1 MKNKSITLGQEKSHE
16 TEKLRIIARPI
27 ISLPIQALDRGGR
40 GGRMAEIVGA
50 EKRMPRQCQYANAN
64 VWRRGP
70 RQEQSE
76 RVSMPLL
83 NNLSSDQD
91 GVTNTVRDP

>member
-40 GGRMAEIVGA
+40 MAEIVGT

-70 RQEQSE
+70 RQEQGE